1 MKKIFVTTSLL
12 SILSMPA
19 MAEVKWFVGGGLGYA
34 TPVLS
39 DTLDELID
47 EDYLKDDSG
56 TLSFNLMGGMRF
68 GERDK
73 IYNGGV
79 SATYSYM
86 ADLAQVKDGYYS
98 PYYIDGALDFST
110 LYISYDNYIRLSG
123 DSEYRTDFVASVGLG
138 MGWISESVTS
148 GGYTASL
155 EDDGLIFVL
164 KFGFITE
171 TTVEGLGLYANMN
184 IVGLNA
190 EDEADL
196 QGSVG
201 FDFGVKYTF

>member
-1 MKKIFVTTSLL
+1 MKKIFLTTSLL

-86 ADLAQVKDGYYS
+86 ADLVQVKDGYYS
-98 PYYIDGALDFST
+98 PYFIDGTLDFST
-110 LYISYDNYIRLSG
+110 LYFSYDNYIRLSG

-155 EDDGLIFVL
+155 EDEGLIFIL
-164 KFGFITE
+164 KFGFVTE
-171 TTVEGLGLYANMN
+171 TKIEGLGLYANMN

>member
-1 MKKIFVTTSLL
+1 MKKIFLTTSLL

-39 DTLDELID
+39 DTLDDLID

-56 TLSFNLMGGMRF
+56 TFSFNLMGGMRF
-68 GERDK
+68 GEHDK

-79 SATYSYM
+79 SANYSYM
-86 ADLAQVKDGYYS
+86 PDLVRVQDGYHS
-98 PYYIDGALDFST
+98 PYYIDGTLDFST

-123 DSEYRTDFVASVGLG
+123 DFENRTDFVASVGLG

-155 EDDGLIFVL
+155 EDEGLIFVL
-164 KFGFITE
+164 KFGFVTE
-171 TTVEGLGLYANMN
+171 TKIEGLGLYANMN